1 MKTLTEELIQ
11 ERLEDKGVTVPHET
25 SQDDKISKLKDLYG
39 FNIINDWQNC
49 DVYFYTDETSDGYEI
64 WIATE
69 DERNVHINEDVY
81 YYETSWFEKLADYIR
96 DGASIYIDQY
106 AQEGYEYEEVIEAI
120 YEEWYMEEHDAVV
133 DELGDE
139 GYKYPE
145 SE

>member
-11 ERLEDKGVTVPHET
+11 ERLEDKGWSVPHET
-25 SQDDKISKLKDLYG
+25 DQEDKISKLKHEYE
-39 FNIINDWQNC
+39 FSIVNDWQNC
-49 DVYFYTDETSDGYEI
+49 DIYFYTDETSDGYEI

-69 DERNVHINEDVY
+69 DDRNVHINEDVY